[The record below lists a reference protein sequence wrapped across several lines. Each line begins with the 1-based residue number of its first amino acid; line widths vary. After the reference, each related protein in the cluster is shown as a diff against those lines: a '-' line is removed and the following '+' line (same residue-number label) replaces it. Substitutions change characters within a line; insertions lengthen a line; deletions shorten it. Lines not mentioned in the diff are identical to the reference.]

1 MKEHSRA
8 ATLLS
13 VMAVLALAA
22 TARPADV
29 RTSIDGLLASRELSG
44 ASVGVR
50 IIDVATGEVI
60 YSYHP
65 DDVLS
70 VASNAKLVTTSAA
83 LDMLGP
89 DFALS
94 TTLAARGEIKEGSL
108 YGDLIL
114 IGKGD
119 PSISVHWTG
128 PDVTAPLRQFAA
140 NVKAA
145 GINTVIGDI
154 VVDDFYFDREFL
166 CPSWPETQWIQW
178 YEAPV
183 AAMAFND
190 NCVDVTVGPGSSVGS
205 PAELVY
211 APAIGYVNLLNDI
224 KTISGRKGH
233 GYAFRRAIN
242 SNDVTAKGG
251 YDIKAGPANDNFTIY
266 DPSMY
271 LATALRKTLE
281 DAGVKVNGTIRLIAK
296 YEMPTVAT
304 ARVLSVHRISLAE
317 AVKYCN
323 LHSQNLYAEM
333 IFKTL
338 GREVAL
344 EGSFAGGSK
353 AVDQFLAKIGIGA
366 GTHTAADGSGLSRE
380 TRYSAKVMTEVLR
393 YMYTSRGNVAL
404 RDSMPLAG
412 YDGTMEKRLTEP
424 EYRGKVR
431 AKTGYILG
439 TSALSGYART
449 ANGKTLAFS
458 IVFNRFK
465 GSNRYFA
472 KPTQDNICRILV
484 NSTP

>member
-1 MKEHSRA
+1 
-8 ATLLS
+8 
-13 VMAVLALAA
+13 MAIFLMLAVP
-22 TARPADV
+22 ARPADIKAG
-29 RTSIDGLLASRELSG
+29 IDGLLTCKELSG
-44 ASVGVR
+44 ASTGVR
-50 IIDVATGEVI
+50 IIDVASGEVL

-83 LDMLGP
+83 LDLLGP
-89 DFALS
+89 NFELS
-94 TTLAARGEIKEGSL
+94 TTLAARGEIKEGTL
-108 YGDLIL
+108 CGDLIL

-128 PDVTAPLRQFAA
+128 ADVTAPLRKFASD
-140 NVKAA
+140 VKAA
-145 GINTVIGDI
+145 GINTVTGDI
-154 VVDDFYFDREFL
+154 VADDLYFDREFL

-190 NCVDVTVGPGSSVGS
+190 NCVDVTVGPGASVGS

-211 APAIGYVNLLNDI
+211 APAVGYVNLLNDI
-224 KTISGRKGH
+224 KTIAVRKGH
-233 GYAFRRAIN
+233 GYAFRRVIN
-242 SNDVTAKGG
+242 SNDVTARGG
-251 YDIKAGPANDNFTIY
+251 YYIKAGPANDNFTIY

-271 LATALRKTLE
+271 LATALRKALE
-281 DAGVKVNGTIRLIAK
+281 DAGVKVSGKVRLMEK
-296 YEMPTVAT
+296 FEVETLAT
-304 ARVLSVHRISLAE
+304 TRKLSANRISLAE

-338 GREVAL
+338 GREVAG
-344 EGSFAGGSK
+344 EGSFAGGAK
-353 AVDQFLAKIGIGA
+353 AVDRFLSKVGVGA
-366 GTHTAADGSGLSRE
+366 GMQAIADGSGLSRE

-439 TSALSGYART
+439 TSALSGYVRA
-449 ANGKTLAFS
+449 ANGKMLAFS
-458 IVFNRFK
+458 IVFNHFK
-465 GSNRYFA
+465 GGNRYVA
-472 KPTQDNICRILV
+472 KPLQDNICRILV